1 MKRIESGQ
9 FPTESRAAV
18 ARIDNDIQKS
28 HSHISRVDTHI
39 RSSLANQTEI
49 LDGLYDEP
57 SYNAELVAGLEPSKS
72 VRNLAKYT
80 TKLVKGENNRVAYLD
95 ARNPLEKSL
104 FSPVPDMDHYRD
116 IKDTYRRLPIDTLHE
131 LTNEPVVSLKNYD
144 VSSRAYYSRPNNA
157 TIDPVEGV
165 SPDVY
170 VRQSVAET
178 LQELNEH
185 LKDPRI
191 AEFFGGEV
199 ELFVDEGFRDPKLQE
214 YLYTTVIPNL
224 VRKELKEQGLDQGRT
239 EKEFEQLVSEAR
251 DKKSARPPSAE
262 NDTPSPHGTGAAVDL
277 SLRFKDPSQ
286 SATPIPMGRG
296 SVEMTK
302 RTDPDHFE
310 HIAPTTTE
318 EFIAQQNRRALYA
331 IMTGHAFDT
340 KTDLVPNPTE
350 FWHWSRGDQ
359 LSAIVSGLV
368 AYYGFAK
375 GDALYGNS

>member
-1 MKRIESGQ
+1 MKRIDSAQ
-9 FPTESRAAV
+9 FPTESRAVV
-18 ARIDNDIQKS
+18 ARVDNGIQKTIN
-28 HSHISRVDTHI
+28 HTTRLDTFI
-39 RSSLANQTEI
+39 RSNIDKSEV
-49 LDGLYDEP
+49 LDGLYDDP
-57 SYNAELVAGLEPSKS
+57 TYNADIIQGHEPAKS
-72 VRNLAKYT
+72 VRNIAKYT
-80 TKLVKGENNRVAYLD
+80 TKLVREENNRTAYL
-95 ARNPLEKSL
+95 ASRSPLEKAL
-104 FSPVPDMDHYRD
+104 FTPVPDMEYYRN
-116 IKDTYRRLPIDTLHE
+116 IKDNYRRLPIDTMHE
-131 LTNEPVVSLKNYD
+131 LTHEPVVSLKEYG

-178 LQELNEH
+178 LRELNEH

-191 AEFFGGEV
+191 TEFFGGEV

-224 VRKELKEQGLDQGRT
+224 VRNEFREQGLDRDRS
-239 EKEFEQLVSEAR
+239 EEEFEQLVSEAR
-251 DKKSARPPSAE
+251 DKKSARPPSTE

-277 SLRFKDPSQ
+277 SLRFKDPER

-310 HIAPTTTE
+310 HVAPVTTD
-318 EFIAQQNRRALYA
+318 EFIAQQNRRAFYA
-331 IMTGHAFDT
+331 IMTGRAFDT
-340 KTDLVPNPTE
+340 KTDLLPNPTE

-375 GDALYGNS
+375 GDSLYGDK